1 MSQNLIT
8 NQDKFLS
15 EVINNILPGCD
26 KAYFLVGYFYFSGF
40 QEIYE
45 QLRDKHLRILVGLD
59 IERSLANGIREIDD
73 YSQKTKTRVQTRDEY
88 YQGLVDIFNNTD
100 FFDTERQIEAFK
112 LFCDKISNGTLEI
125 RKTQDPNHAK
135 LYLFEYKPE
144 NQSITQQPGQMITGS
159 SNLSVAGLKGRIEL
173 NTILRDPVYYNE
185 GKELFDRLWDTAV
198 PVADLEHLPEF
209 IEKVI
214 KKIWMEK
221 LYSPYAMFIRV
232 LQEYF
237 SQPDDK
243 NLLKPSDITDGTY
256 TDLKY
261 QIDAVQMA
269 MKAIENHDGVIIADV
284 VGLGKSIIAS
294 TVARNL
300 HLRTIIVSPP
310 HLKQQWEEY
319 RDQFGFTASIFSSG
333 KIESALDHYRMI
345 VRNNEQFLIIVDEAH
360 KYKNEEIRDYSIL
373 HDLCMGN
380 KVMLLTA
387 TPFNNRPNDIF
398 SMLKLFQIPSKSTLK
413 TVDNLGAAFRELIKN
428 YEDIADAQR
437 KKTMSEDE
445 IKTESQRIAKQIRS
459 IISPLVIR
467 RSRLDLDEIPAYKAD
482 LKAQNIKTVIPE
494 DPVSL
499 TYNLG
504 KEKDLYLRTL
514 SKISPTAE
522 EKLEHQNDENF
533 IYYKSARYKPSSY
546 LTEDSD
552 LLDEL
557 KRELEKKTGI
567 SLTLLLGRQ
576 ASVSDFMRKMLV
588 RRFESSVAAFKQSL
602 NSMILSSESIL
613 RWIEKRDKIPVYKKC
628 SLPDVEEL
636 YETTDDDLG
645 REIEEAFEKY
655 TDRGFFEID
664 MKYIRRDEYLAD
676 MHADLSLLQAIREEW
691 FGKDQ
696 KIRFDHKLTE
706 FKAQLRFLRQSDPK
720 RKIVVFTE
728 FADTAN
734 YLGDALKDDNLG
746 IFKYTSEDSS
756 VTSKKTIRENFDA
769 GLKKD
774 FQKDDYQILIA
785 TDAISE
791 GYNLHR
797 AGTIFNYDIPYN
809 PTRVIQRIGRI
820 NRINKKMFDK
830 LYIYNYF
837 PTDIGEQETRT
848 KQISTLKM
856 AMIHAIM
863 GEDTKALTSDEQLN
877 AFFKER
883 YRKELASSE
892 ELSWDTKYRRILD
905 SVKNTDIHLEA
916 LDIPHRARIG
926 RNAEKPIQGVLLCG
940 KKGNDF
946 VFKLGQHDDINP
958 ISISAEDAFGLFEAD
973 ESEKPLTVSNQFE
986 PVYQAVKARL
996 FKDIV
1001 DTEAERSRREAFSII
1016 KAWMKNKILSSDYL
1030 EDLLLLMRNDGLTGE
1045 EVRFINKLSIKDAD
1059 KLPKKITPDYIKR
1072 CIIKMNAVD
1081 EGEETLIL
1089 AEEIK

>member
-221 LYSPYAMFIRV
+221 LYSPCAMFIRV

-300 HLRTIIVSPP
+300 RLRTIIVSPP

-319 RDQFGFTASIFSSG
+319 RDQFGFTASVFSSG

-360 KYKNEEIRDYSIL
+360 KYKNEEIQDYSIL

-413 TVDNLGAAFRELIKN
+413 TVDDLGAAFRELIKK
-428 YEDIADAQR
+428 YEDMADAQR

-445 IKTESQRIAKQIRS
+445 IKAESQRIAKQIRS

-482 LKAQNIKTVIPE
+482 LKAQKIQTVIPE

-522 EKLEHQNDENF
+522 EKLEHKDDESF
-533 IYYKSARYKPSSY
+533 VCYKSARYKPSSY

-576 ASVSDFMRKMLV
+576 ANVSDFMRKMLV

-602 NSMILSSESIL
+602 NSMILSSEGIL
-613 RWIEKRDKIPVYKKC
+613 RWIEKRDKIPVYKKG
-628 SLPDVEEL
+628 SLPDVEEF
-636 YETTDDDLG
+636 YETTDDDLS
-645 REIEEAFEKY
+645 REIEEAFDKY

-664 MKYIRRDEYLAD
+664 MKYIKRDEYLAD
-676 MHADLSLLQAIREEW
+676 MYADLALLRAIREEW
-691 FGKDQ
+691 FGKNQ
-696 KIRFDHKLTE
+696 KIHFDHKLTE
-706 FKAQLRFLRQSDPK
+706 FKAQLRFLHQSDPK

-905 SVKNTDIHLEA
+905 SVKNTDIYQEA

-973 ESEKPLTVSNQFE
+973 ESEKPLAVSNQFE
-986 PVYQAVKARL
+986 LVYQAVKARL
-996 FKDIV
+996 FKDTV

-1016 KAWMKNKILSSDYL
+1016 KAWMKNKILSRDYL